1 MTNEIILRKLKAVG
15 ANMAMVPD
23 NIADLMS
30 KYGITTE
37 ENFYIFLAN
46 VLNETGGFKL
56 FIENMNYKTA
66 QRLREVFPR
75 AFRTKYNPANY
86 IGQPEKLGNLV
97 YDSRIFPNL
106 GLGNDKEGDGYKYRG
121 RGLIQSTGKYLYGL
135 LSKEYG
141 VDFVKNP
148 DLLATKEY
156 ALLSALYYWK
166 TRKMG
171 TAGSLIAARRI
182 MAGIKSG
189 VPEGYSTVLNYYN
202 NLKAA

>member
-56 FIENMNYKTA
+56 FIENMNYKTG

-202 NLKAA
+202 KLKAA

>member
-56 FIENMNYKTA
+56 FIENMNYKTS

-75 AFRTKYNPANY
+75 AFRTKYNPA
-86 IGQPEKLGNLV
+86 K
-97 YDSRIFPNL
+97 
-106 GLGNDKEGDGYKYRG
+106 
-121 RGLIQSTGKYLYGL
+121 
-135 LSKEYG
+135 
-141 VDFVKNP
+141 
-148 DLLATKEY
+148 
-156 ALLSALYYWK
+156 
-166 TRKMG
+166 
-171 TAGSLIAARRI
+171 
-182 MAGIKSG
+182 
-189 VPEGYSTVLNYYN
+189 
-202 NLKAA
+202 